1 MFRGLKTA
9 PPAGLGYKSGFSG
22 GNHFGPDE
30 VYSFTYGLNG
40 QLLPLK
46 LIFTP
51 FIHTY
56 EKIIYCVQFVIGFF
70 SGGTIGLRDQ
80 SNVQA
85 V

>member
-9 PPAGLGYKSGFSG
+9 QPAGLGYKSGFSG

-40 QLLPLK
+40 QLLLLK

-56 EKIIYCVQFVIGFF
+56 EKIIYCVKIITGFF
-70 SGGTIGLRDQ
+70 GCGPNGL
-80 SNVQA
+80 
-85 V
+85 